1 VRSRHP
7 IFIGRNCYPCEMY
20 HINTTN
26 KCSESNGNTST
37 VANANHFQISIESI
51 QVCVRIYSTCIR
63 ARTDQIPISDH
74 NDPLLIITTRCQPLR
89 HNVEEFIQNHS
100 FFCPN
105 SVEKKK
111 KKKNWA
117 SLGLVGVKFLG
128 ENKFLGGVF
137 LFQNS
142 VRLVFSVPRNR
153 TENL

>member
-1 VRSRHP
+1 MLGIKWKYLYSRKRKPLSNFDRERSSLRSDLLDVH
-7 IFIGRNCYPCEMY
+7 
-20 HINTTN
+20 
-26 KCSESNGNTST
+26 SST
-37 VANANHFQISIESI
+37 
-51 QVCVRIYSTCIR
+51 YG
-63 ARTDQIPISDH
+63 SDT
-74 NDPLLIITTRCQPLR
+74 LLIITTRCQPLR

-105 SVEKKK
+105 YVEKKKKKK

-142 VRLVFSVPRNR
+142 VRLVTEGTIKKFLHALTFPGGRFSVFFVRN
-153 TENL
+153 